1 MIIAVASGK
10 GGTGKTLVATSLA
23 LSIKTK
29 MQVQLLDCD
38 VEEPNDHL
46 FLKPTITS
54 SEPVCIPVPR
64 VNYDRCTFCGEC
76 ARVCA
81 YKAIAVF
88 PKGVLIFDQLC
99 HGCGA
104 CSYLCAQS
112 AIVEE
117 DREVGVIEHGSA
129 EGMEFI
135 QGKLTVGEAMPT
147 PVIRRVKK
155 KINRDKIAILDVA
168 PGTSCPV
175 VESVRGSDYCL
186 LVTEPTPFGLY
197 DLKLA
202 VETVRKLGI
211 PFGVIVNRYSEGES
225 LVHEYCRR
233 ERIAVLLDI
242 PLDLEIARLYA
253 RGVTLA
259 EGKPQWQS
267 SFSDVF
273 SKIRSSLYER
283 NRHSKR

>member
-23 LSIKTK
+23 LSIKNK

-46 FLKPTITS
+46 FIKPTITS

-64 VNYDRCTFCGEC
+64 VNYDRCTYCSDC
-76 ARVCA
+76 AKVCV
-81 YKAIAVF
+81 YKAIAVV
-88 PKGVLIFDQLC
+88 PNGILIFDQLC

-104 CSYLCAQS
+104 CSYLCTQA
-112 AIVEE
+112 AITEK
-117 DREVGVIEHGSA
+117 DREVGVIEYGSA
-129 EGMEFI
+129 DGMEFI
-135 QGKLTVGEAMPT
+135 QGKLNVGEAMPT

-155 KINRDKIAILDVA
+155 KINHDKVAILDVA

-175 VESVRGSDYCL
+175 VESIRDSDYCL

-202 VETVRKLGI
+202 VETVRKLKI
-211 PFGVIVNRYSEGES
+211 PFGVIVNRNAEGES

-233 ERIAVLLDI
+233 ERIPVLLDI

-253 RGVTLA
+253 HGITLA

-267 SFSDVF
+267 SFTDVF

-283 NRHSKR
+283 ARHSKR